1 MGIAKVVPF
10 ALLGLGGAVSAQPID
25 SSLSLAR
32 ACADPLTDMREVVP
46 LLLENGWSELSPPI
60 GYPTDKSYNKLT
72 PNVLVLAYDL
82 ITATQVSVRRQE
94 YALEQ
99 AERWINE
106 WNEPRTNA
114 FVPRSYQSLISESY
128 SKLLF
133 KKDVA
138 LFSVS
143 RRSGPSETRVACAYS
158 GISHPSDLSLFESF
172 PGYKLNSAVGVAWKI
187 LGREDEKG
195 AYAGAFVK
203 IRKDHLEKI
212 FGRGFPELTVF
223 TIKSKK

>member
-1 MGIAKVVPF
+1 MVIAKVAPV
-10 ALLGLGGAVSAQPID
+10 ALLGIGSPAAAQPFD

-32 ACADPLTDMREVVP
+32 ACADPKTDMREVVP

-60 GYPTDKSYNKLT
+60 GYPTDKIYNTLT

-94 YALEQ
+94 YSLEQ
-99 AERWINE
+99 AERWISE

-114 FVPRSYQSLISESY
+114 FEPRPYKSLISESY
-128 SKLLF
+128 GKLLF

-143 RRSGPSETRVACAYS
+143 RRSGPSETRVSCSYS
-158 GISHPSDLSLFESF
+158 GISHPSDLSLFETF
-172 PGYKLNSAVGVAWKI
+172 PGKIIDSAVGVAWKI

-212 FGRGFPELTVF
+212 FDRGFPELTVF
-223 TIKSKK
+223 TINSIK